1 MSDGDSDPIMYR
13 ATFGGGSDPDI
24 LMRQAAFERIR
35 NLSEEHDPLP
45 FKYLNQGFCHEGK
58 RIRLVN
64 LWRGIFK
71 PPEMKFL
78 LSIRTVVARHDRAP
92 RYDDQLKAHHQIFQ
106 GSETIDYDFMGD
118 NPEAAENRWLREA
131 SENGIPVI
139 YFLGVKPALYLPVF
153 PVFIAGWDAK
163 ALKARVA
170 FGLPGHEMLAA
181 PADIPTRSY
190 GLRLTKHRL
199 HQANFR
205 TALIRAYRGRCA
217 LSGLPEQ
224 RLLDA
229 AHIVPDR
236 DELLGQPVIPNGIL
250 LSKIHHAAFDAHLIS
265 IDPDYRLHV
274 SDRLLDQ
281 NDGPMLEALK
291 SLKNEKIK
299 HLPEREQDRPGR
311 DRLERHYECFKAI
324 T

>member
-1 MSDGDSDPIMYR
+1 MNDSDPD
-13 ATFGGGSDPDI
+13 T
-24 LMRQAAFERIR
+24 LMRRAAFDHVR
-35 NLSEEHDPLP
+35 NLHETHSYLTANE
-45 FKYLNQGFCHEGK
+45 FKQGFCFEGT
-58 RIRLVN
+58 RIPLIN
-64 LWRGIFK
+64 PQQGIFK
-71 PPEMKFL
+71 PRQMKYL
-78 LSIRTVVARHDRAP
+78 LSIKTVYP
-92 RYDDQLKAHHQIFQ
+92 RPGRPVWYDDQIEAHRQIFE
-106 GSETIDYDFMGD
+106 SAETTDYAFMGKD
-118 NPEAAENRWLREA
+118 PGAAHNRWLYDAFEKQ
-131 SENGIPVI
+131 IPVI
-139 YFLGVKPALYLPVF
+139 YFLGTAPGRYLPVF
-153 PVFIAGWDAK
+153 PVFLAGWDAN
-163 ALKARVA
+163 ALKARVS
-170 FGLPGHEMLAA
+170 FGDPDHEVLA
-181 PADIPTRSY
+181 PPIDIPTRRY
-190 GLRLTKHRL
+190 GLRKVKQRL
-199 HQANFR
+199 HQTSFR
-205 TALIRAYRGRCA
+205 AAVIAAYGGRCA

-229 AHIVPDR
+229 AHIVRDR

-311 DRLERHYECFKAI
+311 DRLKRHYECFKAI

>member
-1 MSDGDSDPIMYR
+1 MNDSDPD
-13 ATFGGGSDPDI
+13 T
-24 LMRQAAFERIR
+24 LMRRAAFDHVR
-35 NLSEEHDPLP
+35 NLHETHSYLTANE
-45 FKYLNQGFCHEGK
+45 FKQGFRFEGT
-58 RIRLVN
+58 RIPLVN
-64 LWRGIFK
+64 PQQGIFK
-71 PPEMKFL
+71 PRQMKYL
-78 LSIRTVVARHDRAP
+78 LSIKTVYP
-92 RYDDQLKAHHQIFQ
+92 RPGRPVWYDDQIEAHRQIFE
-106 GSETIDYDFMGD
+106 SAETTDYAFMGKD
-118 NPEAAENRWLREA
+118 PGAAHNRWLYDAFEKQ
-131 SENGIPVI
+131 IPVI
-139 YFLGVKPALYLPVF
+139 YFLGTAPGRYLPVF
-153 PVFIAGWDAK
+153 PVFLAGWDAN
-163 ALKARVA
+163 ALKARVS
-170 FGLPGHEMLAA
+170 FGDPDHEVLA
-181 PADIPTRSY
+181 PPIDIPTRRY
-190 GLRLTKHRL
+190 GLRKVKQRL
-199 HQANFR
+199 HQTSFR
-205 TALIRAYRGRCA
+205 AAVIAAYGGRCA

-299 HLPEREQDRPGR
+299 HLPKREQDRPGR